1 MKRVLLR
8 SLPITCLLVSGMG
21 LSAFAQT
28 GTTPAASAPAAA
40 APAPAAAPTGTSKI
54 AVINFQAAIAQTNEG
69 QRNLGELQKKMEAKS
84 TQLKA
89 QSEEI
94 DTLKKQLQASGDKLA
109 DAERQTRVKTID
121 EKEKALQRS
130 NEDAQNEFQQEGD
143 QIISQLADK
152 VGRVMVSYAND
163 SGFGVVLDSS
173 VGQQQAF
180 PTVLWHGQST
190 DITMAVIQAYNTKSG
205 VPAPPPAVPSA
216 PAPSKTTPPH
226 APAPK

>member
-1 MKRVLLR
+1 MPL
-8 SLPITCLLVSGMG
+8 TCLLVSGMG

-28 GTTPAASAPAAA
+28 GTTPAASGPAAA
-40 APAPAAAPTGTSKI
+40 TSAPAAAPTGTTRI

-89 QSEEI
+89 QSDEI

-109 DAERQTRVKTID
+109 DAERQTRVKSID

-143 QIISQLADK
+143 QVITQLADK
-152 VGRVMVSYAND
+152 VGRVMVAYAND
-163 SGFGVVLDSS
+163 NGFGLVLDSS

-190 DITMAVIQAYNTKSG
+190 DITVAVIQAYNTKSG
-205 VPAPPPAVPSA
+205 IPAPPPSVPSA
-216 PAPSKTTPPH
+216 PTPSKTTPPH

>member
-1 MKRVLLR
+1 MKYVLSR
-8 SLPITCLLVSGMG
+8 SLPLTCLLISGMG

-28 GTTPAASAPAAA
+28 GTTPPASAPATAS
-40 APAPAAAPTGTSKI
+40 PAAAPTGTTKI

-69 QRNLGELQKKMEAKS
+69 QRNLGELQKKMETKS
-84 TQLKA
+84 AQLKT
-89 QSEEI
+89 QSDEI
-94 DTLKKQLQASGDKLA
+94 DTLKKQLQTAGANLA

-143 QIISQLADK
+143 QVISQLADK
-152 VGRVMVSYAND
+152 VGRVLVSYAND
-163 SGFGVVLDSS
+163 NGFGVVLDSS
-173 VGQQQAF
+173 VSQQQAF

-190 DITMAVIQAYNTKSG
+190 DITVAVIQAYNVKSG
-205 VPAPPPAVPSA
+205 VPAPPPSA
-216 PAPSKTTPPH
+216 PAPARSTAPH